1 MGNRLTLA
9 ARGINARRSAKRK
22 GTYMKAKKYLCPNCR
37 KPVELSAKPK
47 RSFMGFLRIP
57 CPTCQK
63 EFRYPLTMGYVV
75 FYWIL
80 LVGNVALVV
89 SILSQGKMVIPNPI
103 GIVILI
109 YVIISLVKSRALKQ
123 KITELQESVIEN

>member
-1 MGNRLTLA
+1 
-9 ARGINARRSAKRK
+9 
-22 GTYMKAKKYLCPNCR
+22 MKAKKYLCPNCR
-37 KPVELSAKPK
+37 KTVELSAKPK